1 MNGFVEAMQNVC
13 VYLQYTNLCGW
24 QVRVLAL
31 LQVSLWVDLSIEQSD
46 RKAPETQRRERTAWW
61 SVRLLF
67 RDTVTVCS
75 CKDNIHWFKL
85 FLLTLQWSRR
95 HKRPGRIW
103 QTVQRWRGTARLQDP
118 PIPRWTD
125 WPETHKKQVKY
136 FSAFTLISLNVIR
149 AAQRWDCNPNLW
161 LVRTFRSSVT
171 DRSTD
176 RLLMCRLQT
185 RRQIYLL
192 SS

>member
-1 MNGFVEAMQNVC
+1 MGLWRQCKMC

-75 CKDNIHWFKL
+75 CQDNIHWFKL

-136 FSAFTLISLNVIR
+136 FSAFTLISKSRGETATLTSD
-149 AAQRWDCNPNLW
+149 WSGHFDPLW
-161 LVRTFRSSVT
+161 L
-171 DRSTD
+171 TD
-176 RLLMCRLQT
+176 RLT
-185 RRQIYLL
+185 DF
-192 SS
+192 